1 MRATIFFLKYNT
13 GCTLPPSEA
22 LQSVVDVESTI
33 ELENR
38 HVRRARH
45 ESARFGHS
53 DSRQRFPALLWV
65 DFFLLLTMPCVS
77 LYPSISSTTCTRGVR
92 KHRSPTLPLL
102 HKRVQCSRQTYGTCR
117 EAPMLI
123 TTTST
128 TPQKNKL
135 LVWGMKKSSEKSL

>member
-1 MRATIFFLKYNT
+1 MTPVAHCLLRKRCNQWL
-13 GCTLPPSEA
+13 
-22 LQSVVDVESTI
+22 VW
-33 ELENR
+33 
-38 HVRRARH
+38 RARSNWKTDMCAGH
-45 ESARFGHS
+45 DTKARVLVTATADKGSQLFCG
-53 DSRQRFPALLWV
+53 R
-65 DFFLLLTMPCVS
+65 FFLLLTMPCVFF
-77 LYPSISSTTCTRGVR
+77 YPSISSTTCTRGVR

-102 HKRVQCSRQTYGTCR
+102 HKRVQGSRQTYGTCR